1 MVLVDEQHIP
11 AITTDQMREVD
22 RLMVEEYGIAVVQ
35 MMENAGRH
43 LARFAT
49 HRFLDADPVGKRV
62 MVLAGSG
69 GNGGGALVAARRLRS
84 WGAVVDVWLSRPRA
98 ELSGVPA
105 HQAGVAERV
114 GCAMH
119 YDGTPAGSPL
129 VVLDGLVG
137 YSLTGALAGRSRDLA
152 LWTNG
157 QDAPVISLDVPSGM
171 DATTGEAAGIVVD
184 AAATLTLALPK
195 IGLLPEGSEPFVGEL
210 HVADIGVPP
219 ELYEE
224 MGLTVGPLF
233 AEAEIVRLR

>member
-1 MVLVDEQHIP
+1 MDEQHIP

-22 RLMVEEYGIAVVQ
+22 RLMVEEYGIALLQ

-114 GCAMH
+114 GCAM
-119 YDGTPAGSPL
+119 YEAGMPTGNPA

-137 YSLTGALAGRSRDLA
+137 YSLRGQLAGRSKELA
-152 LWTNG
+152 VWANG
-157 QDAPVISLDVPSGM
+157 QDAPVISLDVPSGL

-195 IGLLPEGSEPFVGEL
+195 VGLLEEGAEASVGEMHL
-210 HVADIGVPP
+210 ADIGVPP
-219 ELYEE
+219 ELYEQ

-233 AEAEIVRLR
+233 AAAEIVRLR